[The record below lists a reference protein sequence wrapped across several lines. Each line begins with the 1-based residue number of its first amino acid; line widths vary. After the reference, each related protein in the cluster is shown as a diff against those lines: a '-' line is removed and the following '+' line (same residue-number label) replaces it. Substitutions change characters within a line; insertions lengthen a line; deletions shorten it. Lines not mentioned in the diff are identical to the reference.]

1 MTTLETAL
9 IKSME
14 TEPSFWQITLTPTG
28 DVVNARHRSRGVLV
42 QSSYKRWRYSAWS
55 SRLRFGRAFAAR
67 WHKLVF
73 AKYDA
78 LQEAEDRSASEAT
91 ENALKKAFGV

>member
-1 MTTLETAL
+1 MTSLEATL
-9 IKSME
+9 IKSLE
-14 TEPSFWQITLTPTG
+14 TEPNLWQVTLTPAG

-42 QSSYKRWRYSAWS
+42 QSAYKRWSYSAWS
-55 SRLRFGRAFAAR
+55 SRLRFGRSFAVR

-78 LQEAEDRSASEAT
+78 LAAEEERAAAAAT
-91 ENALKKAFGV
+91 ENAIKKAFGV

>member
-1 MTTLETAL
+1 MTSLEATL
-9 IKSME
+9 IKSLV
-14 TEPSFWQITLTPTG
+14 TEPNFWQVTLTPTG

-42 QSSYKRWRYSAWS
+42 QSSYKRWSYTAWS
-55 SRLRFGRAFAAR
+55 SRLRFSRSFAAR

-78 LQEAEDRSASEAT
+78 LAVEEERQSAAAT
-91 ENALKKAFGV
+91 ENAIKKAFGV